1 MGLLQ
6 QNLNKYTRIYESKQG
21 YISDTMM
28 KEWFGKSADK
38 RTELKDMS
46 FNKRSAVVMVGV
58 SGSGK
63 THFARQ
69 LIKQFPGFVLCSHDE
84 CYAKAMVELNT
95 TDEYALDYKMTELLE
110 KMLKSAVKNNQN
122 VIFDGLFVS
131 PVVRAALIETLKKFG
146 YEVHVVYITLQTLV
160 DTLAQK
166 VAMKAIQTKAHRLY
180 CLKHKNALT
189 AQRMIT
195 IRNQAIALY
204 AEDNGLTEDEV
215 ISLFLKDPNVIAECK
230 RGAEA
235 AMNEVEMHGVQ
246 HQEATNA
253 FMLGADY
260 YYEI

>member
-1 MGLLQ
+1 MHQLISRDSKGKIRVVEMFAEW
-6 QNLNKYTRIYESKQG
+6 NDAEHAFGIYRTTYQYG
-21 YISDTMM
+21 
-28 KEWFGKSADK
+28 GK
-38 RTELKDMS
+38 RTEQP
-46 FNKRSAVVMVGV
+46 A
-58 SGSGK
+58 
-63 THFARQ
+63 
-69 LIKQFPGFVLCSHDE
+69 IFVR
-84 CYAKAMVELNT
+84 
-95 TDEYALDYKMTELLE
+95 
-110 KMLKSAVKNNQN
+110 
-122 VIFDGLFVS
+122 FDGLFVS

-146 YEVHVVYITLQTLV
+146 YEVHVVYITLQTVV

-230 RGAEA
+230 RGAEV

-246 HQEATNA
+246 YQESTNA

>member
-1 MGLLQ
+1 M
-6 QNLNKYTRIYESKQG
+6 
-21 YISDTMM
+21 
-28 KEWFGKSADK
+28 
-38 RTELKDMS
+38 
-46 FNKRSAVVMVGV
+46 
-58 SGSGK
+58 
-63 THFARQ
+63 
-69 LIKQFPGFVLCSHDE
+69 CSHDE
-84 CYAKAMVELNT
+84 CYAKACVELNT

-146 YEVHVVYITLQTLV
+146 YEVHVVYITLQTVV
-160 DTLAQK
+160 DTLAEK
-166 VAMKAIQTKAHRLY
+166 VAMKAVQTKAHRLY

-204 AEDNGLTEDEV
+204 AEDNGLTENEV
-215 ISLFLKDPNVIAECK
+215 ISLFLKDPTVIADCK
-230 RGAEA
+230 SGVEA
-235 AMNEVEMHGVQ
+235 AMKEIEMHGVQ
-246 HQEATNA
+246 HQELTNA